1 MEQACERAKTLAG
14 GPVALAR
21 ALQER
26 GIEIS
31 SQAVSQW
38 KTVPPE
44 KVLKVEEI
52 TGVSRHELRP
62 DVFGSADTVSTPA
75 A

>member
-1 MEQACERAKTLAG
+1 MENICEIAKVKAG
-14 GPVALAR
+14 GPAALAK
-21 ALQER
+21 AISER
-26 GIEIS
+26 SGKSIS

-38 KTVPPE
+38 KKVPADR
-44 KVLKVEEI
+44 VVDVESI

-62 DVFGSADTVSTPA
+62 DVFGAPEVA